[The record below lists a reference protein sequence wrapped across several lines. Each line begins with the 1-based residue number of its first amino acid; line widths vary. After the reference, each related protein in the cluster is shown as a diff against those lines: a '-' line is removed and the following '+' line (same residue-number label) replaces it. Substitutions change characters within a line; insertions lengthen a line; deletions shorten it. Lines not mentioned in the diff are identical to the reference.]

1 VQLAALRERG
11 LPGVHL
17 NVNATGG
24 RFLALCHHL
33 GVTGLRTGDR
43 KILSL
48 KPR

>member
-1 VQLAALRERG
+1 VQFAALRERG

-17 NVNATGG
+17 NVNAMGG
-24 RFLALCHHL
+24 RFLGLCCHF
-33 GVTGLRTGDR
+33 GFTGLRTGDR